1 MTLPTLLISEVYPN
15 PQTGAEWV
23 EIYLS
28 QEASASAQQFVDYS
42 LHDNHQLLY
51 RFTGQEEWSDQL
63 LLVEVTGL
71 NNDGDSVILQDDQEH
86 IIDQMN
92 YNTSQKGLS
101 WSRISWQQAEFAL
114 TEASPGL
121 LQLAEPS
128 QPPPTSPTPT
138 ISPSITTSP
147 EPSSSP
153 SVRPNSQPI
162 SKDHRPASLDFD
174 PMVQLANYQ
183 ASRLKLTTD
192 SQTVTDG
199 KQARLMIL
207 GQTTA
212 KQEVQDVIMG
222 SSLLLLAAL
231 LLSYE
236 QN

>member
-1 MTLPTLLISEVYPN
+1 MILPALLISEVYPN

-28 QEASASAQQFVDYS
+28 QEASASAQQFADYS
-42 LHDNHQLLY
+42 LHDNRQLLY
-51 RFTGQEEWSDQL
+51 RFTGQEAWSDQL
-63 LLVEVTGL
+63 LIVEVTGL
-71 NNDGDSVILQDDQEH
+71 NNDGDSVILQDDQEQ

-128 QPPPTSPTPT
+128 QAPPTPSVPT
-138 ISPSITTSP
+138 ISPSIINP
-147 EPSSSP
+147 EPSTSP
-153 SVRPNSQPI
+153 STVPSSQLAN
-162 SKDHRPASLDFD
+162 KDQQPASPDFD

-192 SQTVTDG
+192 AQTTTDS

-207 GQTTA
+207 GQSTA